1 MSRDLY
7 EILGVSQRAT
17 DASIRRAVQT
27 AKDKIAADESLSPLT
42 REARLADVQ
51 TAAEVL
57 TSPAKRDQYDDAKRH
72 GVDADTGGVL
82 TMLRAP
88 RTWMILA
95 AVTIIVGGLYWQY
108 ARAQTNQRLERER
121 IVAEEQQERRAKERE
136 ARRVQETQRLDQE
149 LRAQKEADDKLRQE
163 TNEIR
168 SAESQKKQ
176 YVADDRYTAPA
187 GENPSSYQSRR
198 REYEG
203 QRQYSNEMQQRATE
217 ERKQR
222 YEEETNLR
230 RAKAD
235 VDRQK
240 RYLEQLERE
249 EEVARA
255 SRAARSSPGR

>member
-27 AKDKIAADESLSPLT
+27 AKDKIAAEESLSPLT

-72 GVDADTGGVL
+72 DFDADAGGV
-82 TMLRAP
+82 MAILRAP

-95 AVTIIVGGLYWQY
+95 AVTVVVAGLYWQY
-108 ARAQTNQRLERER
+108 ARAQTNERLERER
-121 IVAEEQQERRAKERE
+121 IVAEEQQERRAKELE
-136 ARRVQETQRLDQE
+136 ARRVQETQRLEQE
-149 LRAQKEADDKLRQE
+149 LRAQKEADDKLRQQ

-187 GENPSSYQSRR
+187 GENSSSYESRR

-203 QRQYSNEMQQRATE
+203 QRQFSNEMQQRATE

-222 YEEETNLR
+222 YEEEVNLR

-249 EEVARA
+249 EEVARTR
-255 SRAARSSPGR
+255 RAASSSSGR

>member
-17 DASIRRAVQT
+17 DASIQRAVQT
-27 AKDKIAADESLSPLT
+27 AKDKIAADESLSALT

-57 TSPAKRDQYDDAKRH
+57 TSPAKRDQYDDAKRR
-72 GVDADTGGVL
+72 DFDDEAGGV
-82 TMLRAP
+82 MAILRAP
-88 RTWMILA
+88 RTWMISA
-95 AVTIIVGGLYWQY
+95 AVTVVVVGLYGQY
-108 ARAQTNQRLERER
+108 ARAQTNERLERER
-121 IVAEEQQERRAKERE
+121 IVAEEQQERRTKERE
-136 ARRVQETQRLDQE
+136 AGRVQETQRLDQE
-149 LRAQKEADDKLRQE
+149 LRAQKETDDKLRQE

-203 QRQYSNEMQQRATE
+203 QRQFSNEMQQRATE